1 MKKGVQLAQAQQQ
14 EAVLSYQQTIQQA
27 FREVS
32 DGLIAYA
39 KDQEFRK
46 QQDLLTQS
54 AADASRLSDLRYRGG
69 AASYLEV
76 LDSNTR
82 YYSAE
87 LSLAQGQ
94 LKELLDYVQLY
105 QALGGGWQ
113 QYAPSRG
120 LLFSLHTISSTT
132 IITTEFGRGAHA
144 ARISSHS

>member
-1 MKKGVQLAQAQQQ
+1 
-14 EAVLSYQQTIQQA
+14 
-27 FREVS
+27 
-32 DGLIAYA
+32 
-39 KDQEFRK
+39 
-46 QQDLLTQS
+46 LLTQS

-113 QYAPSRG
+113 QYAPSERAFIFPTHDF
-120 LLFSLHTISSTT
+120 LDDH
-132 IITTEFGRGAHA
+132 H
-144 ARISSHS
+144 HH